1 MKHCVQTIFLLFSII
16 LLTNCK
22 NKNENRDI
30 YFDGEYPP
38 FENITITEN
47 GKDYAIPAISGQCI
61 VFFKDEVSQPQAK
74 AIIEKNGGKIIE
86 QMPDFNY
93 YLTLVKEGKE
103 NTFLSRMREEKHVEY
118 VFLNSINKG
127 NSEVYVL
134 DNFKD
139 VEPKLLTTHGN
150 AVVATFSKYSGALS
164 HVHGVNREIMND
176 VQAET
181 KLGQYWEAIKV
192 IATANSLCTD
202 LMNSVSNTKN
212 GDITMINMSF
222 GVGLSDKEERFL
234 FEDASKE
241 EQDNYI
247 MNYAKSL
254 ENLSVCFEKMR
265 KKGYS
270 NFIVSKSSG
279 NEGMYQMEL
288 ILNELDENTLQS
300 LRNHLILVN
309 AYDAKEN
316 TLYSNNVKKKNTLST
331 TIDVTPELWS
341 GTSFAAPKL
350 LGFVDRVISKYK
362 SLKAQDIITAIR
374 NATPS
379 DTKLPM
385 TYEMLEK
392 EAAKLAETRK
402 QCKQYTF
409 TLNMTSD
416 YKGEWDLSDGKGQEI
431 VKYHVH
437 DTYSYEYLSGNK
449 MAIDIDNTTNYD
461 LEILLEVLDPD
472 KEVRS
477 LRYMLEKGQKESFY
491 AQRLDLF
498 GDSDHISVRETQV
511 TIITW

>member
-1 MKHCVQTIFLLFSII
+1 MKHLLRAFTFITSVVI
-16 LLTNCK
+16 LASCQSK
-22 NKNENRDI
+22 QEEKDFFFE
-30 YFDGEYPP
+30 GKYPP
-38 FENITITEN
+38 ISVINITED
-47 GKDYAIPAISGQCI
+47 GKSYDIPAISGQCI
-61 VFFKDEVSQPQAK
+61 VFFKDEVSPSQAK
-74 AIIEKNGGKIIE
+74 NTIERNGGKIVE

-93 YLTLVKEGKE
+93 YLASVKEGKE
-103 NTFLSRMREEKHVEY
+103 NTFISRMKEERLVEY
-118 VFLNSINKG
+118 VFLNSLNKG
-127 NSEVYVL
+127 NSDVYIL
-134 DNFKD
+134 DDFKD
-139 VEPKLLTTHGN
+139 VEPGLLTTHGN
-150 AVVATFSKYSGALS
+150 AVASTFSKYSGALS
-164 HVHGVNREIMND
+164 HVHNVNREILNN

-181 KLGQYWEAIKV
+181 KIGQYWEAVKV

-212 GDITMINMSF
+212 GEITMINMSF
-222 GVGLSDKEERFL
+222 GVGLSDQKGKL
-234 FEDASKE
+234 FEEVTKE

-247 MNYAKSL
+247 LNYAKGL
-254 ENLSVCFEKMR
+254 ESLSVCFEKMR

-279 NEGMYQMEL
+279 NDGMYQMEL
-288 ILNELDENTLQS
+288 IFNELNESTLLS

-309 AYDAKEN
+309 AYDTKEK
-316 TLYSNNVKKKNTLST
+316 TLYSNNVMKKNPLST
-331 TIDVTPELWS
+331 TIDVSPELWS

-350 LGFVDRVISKYK
+350 LGFVDRVISKYN
-362 SLKAQDIITAIR
+362 SLKAQDIIMAIR
-374 NATPS
+374 NATPL
-379 DTKLPM
+379 DTKQPM

-416 YKGEWDLSDGKGQEI
+416 YKGEWDLSDGKGHEI

-461 LEILLEVLDPD
+461 LEILLEVLDSD

-498 GDSDHISVRETQV
+498 GDSDHISVRKTQV
-511 TIITW
+511 TITTW

>member
-1 MKHCVQTIFLLFSII
+1 MKHYLQIILFLFSIL

-22 NKNENRDI
+22 NKNENRDF
-30 YFDGEYPP
+30 YFDGDYPSI
-38 FENITITEN
+38 EAITITEN
-47 GKDYAIPAISGQCI
+47 GKSYTIPAISGHCI
-61 VFFKDEVSQPQAK
+61 VFFKDEVSQPQAMN
-74 AIIEKNGGKIIE
+74 IIERNGGKIIE
-86 QMPDFNY
+86 QMPDLNY
-93 YLTLVKEGKE
+93 YLALVKEGRE
-103 NTFLSRMREEKHVEY
+103 NTFISRMREEKLVEY
-118 VFLNSINKG
+118 VFLNSINKC
-127 NSEVYVL
+127 NSEVYIL
-134 DNFKD
+134 DNFKNID
-139 VEPKLLTTHGN
+139 SDLLTTHGN
-150 AVVATFSKYSGALS
+150 AVVSTFSKYSGALS
-164 HVHGVNREIMND
+164 HVHGVNRVILND
-176 VQAET
+176 IQAKT

-192 IATANSLCTD
+192 MATANTICTD

-222 GVGLSDKEERFL
+222 GVGLSDKEERLL

-247 MNYAKSL
+247 MNYVKSL

-316 TLYSNNVKKKNTLST
+316 TLYSNNVKEKNTLST

-362 SLKAQDIITAIR
+362 SLKAQDIIKAIR

-449 MAIDIDNTTNYD
+449 MAIDIDNTANYD